1 MRGIRILLPLT
12 LVVLGTVP
20 ARAADL
26 PEIVKRGHMVA
37 ATSGNLPPVTFL
49 NDKNE
54 LVGYDIE
61 VGRFIAKH
69 IGVKLDLV
77 RLDWK
82 GILPGLQTGRFDAVF
97 SNVNVTPERKEIF
110 DYSIP
115 YSRSAVVV
123 VSRAGVSDI
132 GGPGD
137 LKGRTVGAISGGM
150 DGEIPAKAIEK
161 EHGAFKSF
169 KGYAG
174 YAEMF
179 ADMEIGRIEAAV
191 APDTAAANF
200 IKDKPGVAK
209 IVGKPYVVRF
219 VGVPMQ
225 KSSPQLK
232 AKMDEAIRLMRKDG
246 LLDRWAKQYFGI
258 DSFSAQLIDQVP

>member
-1 MRGIRILLPLT
+1 MRLLCALLL
-12 LVVLGTVP
+12 LVLPMSATV
-20 ARAADL
+20 AVAADL

-61 VGRFIAKH
+61 VGKFIAKH
-69 IGVKLDLV
+69 LGVKLDLV

-97 SNVNVTPERKEIF
+97 SNVNVTPERKELF

-123 VSRAGVSDI
+123 VAKAGVPDI
-132 GGPGD
+132 DGPTD
-137 LKGRTVGAISGGM
+137 LKGRAVGAISGGM

-200 IKDKPGVAK
+200 IKDKPGVAT
-209 IVGKPYVVRF
+209 IVGQPYVVRF

-225 KSSPQLK
+225 KGSTQLK
-232 AKMDEAIRLMRKDG
+232 AKMDEAIRAMRKEG

-258 DSFSAQLIDQVP
+258 DNFSAQLIDQVP

>member
-1 MRGIRILLPLT
+1 MFLAAPGL
-12 LVVLGTVP
+12 
-20 ARAADL
+20 AADV
-26 PEIVKRGHMVA
+26 PIIKTRGHLIAGPV
-37 ATSGNLPPVTFL
+37 ATSPPVSFL

-54 LVGYDIE
+54 LTGYDIE
-61 VGRFIAKH
+61 VRRFIANH
-69 IGVKLDLV
+69 LGVKLDLV

-82 GILPGLQTGRFDAVF
+82 GILPGLQTGRFDVVF
-97 SNVNVTPERKEIF
+97 SNVNITPERKETF

-123 VSRAGVSDI
+123 VAKGNVTDI
-132 GGPGD
+132 NGPTD
-137 LKGRTVGAISGGM
+137 LKGRMVGAISGGM

-161 EHGAFKSF
+161 EHGAFKGF

-200 IKDKPGVAK
+200 IKDKPGVAR
-209 IVGKPYVVRF
+209 IVGKPYVVRY

-225 KSSPQLK
+225 KGSPQLK
-232 AKMDEAIRLMRKDG
+232 EKIDEAIRAMRKEG
-246 LLDRWAKQYFGI
+246 LLDRWAKQYFGL
-258 DSFSAQLIDQVP
+258 DNFSAQLIDRVP

>member
-1 MRGIRILLPLT
+1 MRLRIALLFLT
-12 LVVLGTVP
+12 IVLLTVP
-20 ARAADL
+20 AAAADL
-26 PEIVKRGHMVA
+26 PEIMKRGHMVA

-54 LVGYDIE
+54 LIGYDIE
-61 VGRFIAKH
+61 VGKFIAKH
-69 IGVKLDLV
+69 LGVKLDLV

-97 SNVNVTPERKEIF
+97 SNVNITPERQELF

-123 VSRAGVSDI
+123 VAKVGVPDI
-132 GGPGD
+132 HGPMD
-137 LKGRTVGAISGGM
+137 LKGHAIGAISGGM

-200 IKDKPGVAK
+200 IKDKPGVAR
-209 IVGKPYVVRF
+209 IVGQPYVVRF

-225 KSSPQLK
+225 KGSTHLK
-232 AKMDEAIRLMRKDG
+232 AKMDEAIRVMRKEG

-258 DSFSAQLIDQVP
+258 DNFSAQLIDRVP

>member
-1 MRGIRILLPLT
+1 
-12 LVVLGTVP
+12 
-20 ARAADL
+20 
-26 PEIVKRGHMVA
+26 
-37 ATSGNLPPVTFL
+37 
-49 NDKNE
+49 
-54 LVGYDIE
+54 
-61 VGRFIAKH
+61 
-69 IGVKLDLV
+69 
-77 RLDWK
+77 
-82 GILPGLQTGRFDAVF
+82 
-97 SNVNVTPERKEIF
+97 
-110 DYSIP
+110 
-115 YSRSAVVV
+115 VVV
-123 VSRAGVSDI
+123 AKVGVPDI
-132 GGPGD
+132 HGPTD

-161 EHGAFKSF
+161 QHGAFKSF

-209 IVGKPYVVRF
+209 IVGQPYVVRY

-225 KSSPQLK
+225 KGSAQLK
-232 AKMDEAIRLMRKDG
+232 AKMDEAIRAMRKEG

-258 DSFSAQLIDQVP
+258 DNFSAQLIDQVP

>member
-1 MRGIRILLPLT
+1 MRTRVALLLA
-12 LVVLGTVP
+12 LGSMLLATP
-20 ARAADL
+20 GLAADL
-26 PEIVKRGHMVA
+26 PAIKARGHMIA

-49 NDKNE
+49 NEKNE
-54 LVGYDIE
+54 LTGYDIE
-61 VGRFIAKH
+61 VGRFIANH
-69 IGVKLDLV
+69 LGVKLDLV

-82 GILPGLQTGRFDAVF
+82 GILPGLQTGRF
-97 SNVNVTPERKEIF
+97 SNVNITPERKETF

-123 VSRAGVSDI
+123 VAKGNVTDI
-132 GGPGD
+132 NGPTD
-137 LKGRTVGAISGGM
+137 LKGRMVGAISGGM

-200 IKDKPGVAK
+200 IKDKPGVAR
-209 IVGKPYVVRF
+209 IVGKPYVVRY

-225 KSSPQLK
+225 KPSPQLK
-232 AKMDEAIRLMRKDG
+232 EKIDEAIRAMRKDG
-246 LLDRWAKQYFGI
+246 LLDRWAKQYFGL
-258 DSFSAQLIDQVP
+258 DKFSEQLIDRVP

>member
-1 MRGIRILLPLT
+1 MRLVRLLVSLT
-12 LVVLGTVP
+12 LASLATPVL
-20 ARAADL
+20 AADL
-26 PEIVKRGHMVA
+26 AEIVKRGHMVA

-61 VGRFIAKH
+61 VGKFIAKH

-123 VSRAGVSDI
+123 VARANVSDI
-132 GGPGD
+132 QGPTD
-137 LKGRTVGAISGGM
+137 LEGRTVAGISGRMAG
-150 DGEIPAKAIEK
+150 GVTAGPA
-161 EHGAFKSF
+161 
-169 KGYAG
+169 
-174 YAEMF
+174 
-179 ADMEIGRIEAAV
+179 
-191 APDTAAANF
+191 
-200 IKDKPGVAK
+200 
-209 IVGKPYVVRF
+209 
-219 VGVPMQ
+219 
-225 KSSPQLK
+225 
-232 AKMDEAIRLMRKDG
+232 
-246 LLDRWAKQYFGI
+246 
-258 DSFSAQLIDQVP
+258 

>member
-1 MRGIRILLPLT
+1 MRLVCLFVSLT
-12 LVVLGTVP
+12 LASLATPVF
-20 ARAADL
+20 AADL
-26 PEIVKRGHMVA
+26 PEITRRGHMVA
-37 ATSGNLPPVTFL
+37 ATSGNLPPVSFL

-61 VGRFIAKH
+61 VGKFIARH

-110 DYSIP
+110 EYSIP

-123 VSRAGVSDI
+123 VARANVSDI
-132 GGPGD
+132 QGPTD

-150 DGEIPAKAIEK
+150 DGEIPARAIEK
-161 EHGAFKSF
+161 EHGAFKGF

-179 ADMEIGRIEAAV
+179 ADMEIGRIDAAV

-209 IVGKPYVVRF
+209 IVGTPYVVRF

-225 KSSPQLK
+225 KGSTQLK
-232 AKMDEAIRLMRKDG
+232 VKVDEAIRMMRKDG
-246 LLDRWAKQYFGI
+246 LLDRWARQYFGI
-258 DSFSAQLIDQVP
+258 DNFSAQLIDQVP

>member
-1 MRGIRILLPLT
+1 MRFLCALVFP
-12 LVVLGTVP
+12 VVLLSATV
-20 ARAADL
+20 AVAADL
-26 PEIVKRGHMVA
+26 PEIMKRGHMVA

-69 IGVKLDLV
+69 IGVTLDLV

-82 GILPGLQTGRFDAVF
+82 GILPGLQAGRFDAVF
-97 SNVNVTPERKEIF
+97 SNVNVTPERKEVF

-123 VSRAGVSDI
+123 VAKAGVPDI
-132 GGPGD
+132 HGPMD
-137 LKGRTVGAISGGM
+137 LKGRAVGAISGGM

-225 KSSPQLK
+225 KGSTRLK
-232 AKMDEAIRLMRKDG
+232 AKVDEAIRAMRKEG

-258 DSFSAQLIDQVP
+258 DNFSAQLIDQVP

>member
-1 MRGIRILLPLT
+1 MRFVCGLLLLALLLPAT
-12 LVVLGTVP
+12 T
-20 ARAADL
+20 ATEAADL
-26 PEIVKRGHMVA
+26 AEITKRGHMVA

-61 VGRFIAKH
+61 VGKFIAKH

-123 VSRAGVSDI
+123 VAKVGVADI
-132 GGPGD
+132 QGPTD

-209 IVGKPYVVRF
+209 IVGQPYVVRY

-225 KSSPQLK
+225 KGSAQLK
-232 AKMDEAIRLMRKDG
+232 AKMDEAIRAMRKEG
-246 LLDRWAKQYFGI
+246 LLDRWGKQYFGI
-258 DSFSAQLIDQVP
+258 ENFSAQLIDQVP

>member
-1 MRGIRILLPLT
+1 MRIARLLVSLT
-12 LVVLGTVP
+12 LVLLATSVF
-20 ARAADL
+20 AADL
-26 PEIVKRGHMVA
+26 PEITRRGHMVA

-49 NDKNE
+49 NDKSE
-54 LVGYDIE
+54 VVGYDIE
-61 VGRFIAKH
+61 VGKFIAKH

-150 DGEIPAKAIEK
+150 DGEIPARAIEK
-161 EHGAFKSF
+161 EHGAFKGV

-179 ADMEIGRIEAAV
+179 ADMGLGPI
-191 APDTAAANF
+191 AP
-200 IKDKPGVAK
+200 
-209 IVGKPYVVRF
+209 
-219 VGVPMQ
+219 
-225 KSSPQLK
+225 
-232 AKMDEAIRLMRKDG
+232 
-246 LLDRWAKQYFGI
+246 
-258 DSFSAQLIDQVP
+258 